1 MTSFLSENGA
11 FENWMRTACDVVEE
25 DLARK
30 HERMKKSSFL
40 FLRATFFRWA
50 HLVKSRAPEILDLP
64 SPLSV
69 GDTHVE
75 NFGTWRDAEMRLVW
89 GVNDHD
95 DAALI
100 PYASDLVRLT
110 ASVRLA
116 EFDLSN
122 REAAAA
128 ILGGY
133 ETGLRAAGPTLLDE
147 RERWLRDYVGVS
159 DEERASFWEE
169 IDGCPAAEPPE
180 EAQSALLGGLPRGA
194 KPERFARRTKGGG
207 SLGRP
212 RFVLVANWRGGRI
225 VREAKAILTSG
236 WDWAN
241 GRTNAPNYLEEI
253 VNASTRA
260 PDPFLTFGHG
270 FLVRR
275 LSADTRKVERDAD
288 FDAKLDAK
296 LLRAMGSEIGSIHA
310 HSFELRDEILADLDG
325 RDAEWLH
332 ELGKLLSEG
341 VEADFEEW
349 KAFQG

>member
-1 MTSFLSENGA
+1 MTSFVTENGA
-11 FENWMRTACDVVEE
+11 FENWMRTVCNVVEE
-25 DLARK
+25 DLGRK

-50 HLVKSRAPEILDLP
+50 HLVRSRAPEILDLP

-95 DAALI
+95 DTTLI
-100 PYASDLVRLT
+100 PYASDLVRLIV
-110 ASVRLA
+110 SVRLA
-116 EFDLSN
+116 EFGLSN

-128 ILGGY
+128 ILEGY
-133 ETGLRAAGPTLLDE
+133 ERGLQAAGPTLLDE
-147 RERWLRDYVGVS
+147 RERWLRDYVGVT
-159 DEERASFWEE
+159 DDQRASFWEE
-169 IDGCPAAEPPE
+169 IDGCPPAEPPE
-180 EAQSALLGGLPRGA
+180 EARSALLGSLPHGA
-194 KPERFARRTKGGG
+194 RPERFARRTKGGG

-225 VREAKAILTSG
+225 VREAKALLTSG

-241 GRTNAPNYLEEI
+241 GRTNASNRVEEI
-253 VNASTRA
+253 VNASTRS
-260 PDPFLTFGHG
+260 PDPFLRAGHG

-288 FDAKLDAK
+288 FDRRLDTK
-296 LLRAMGSEIGSIHA
+296 LLRAMGSEIGSVHA
-310 HSFELRDEILADLDG
+310 HSVEVKNEIIADLER
-325 RDAEWLH
+325 RDADWLH
-332 ELGKLLSEG
+332 GISKSLAAA

-349 KAFQG
+349 KAIQD